1 MKQKYLIIN
10 DKKNKQFKIQEF
22 AELNKETLSLLCEEA
37 YDYKTIKSAVSAGK
51 DALISTLRT
60 NNLYPPGIY
69 AEKIASAVVRLH
81 QSKDE
86 ESVELFFDDINLLTK
101 KRQSSGTTVQLEDD
115 SADLDEMLED
125 DFGDDDDDDYPE
137 KNGLKKMG
145 SSLKIEDDDYV
156 DINDD
161 D

>member
-10 DKKNKQFKIQEF
+10 DKENKQFKIQEF
-22 AELNKETLSLLCEEA
+22 AELNKERLSLLCEEA
-37 YDYKTIKSAVSAGK
+37 YDYKTIKTAVSSGK

-69 AEKIASAVVRLH
+69 AEKIAHAVIEL
-81 QSKDE
+81 QKSKDD
-86 ESVELFFDDINLLTK
+86 ESVELFFDDINLLAK
-101 KRQSSGTTVQLEDD
+101 KRKSSEITEQLEDD

-125 DFGDDDDDDYPE
+125 DFDDNYPE
-137 KNGLKKMG
+137 KNGLKKID

-156 DINDD
+156 DINDGD
-161 D
+161 

>member
-10 DKKNKQFKIQEF
+10 DKENKQFKIQEF
-22 AELNKETLSLLCEEA
+22 AELNKETLSLLCEET

-51 DALISTLRT
+51 DSLISALRT

-69 AEKIASAVVRLH
+69 AEKIAAAVDQLH
-81 QSKDE
+81 KSKGE
-86 ESVELFFDDINLLTK
+86 ESVELFFDDINLLAK
-101 KRQSSGTTVQLEDD
+101 KRQSSGTTVRSEDD

-125 DFGDDDDDDYPE
+125 NFDDGYPE
-137 KNGLKKMG
+137 KTEIKKID

-161 D
+161 

>member
-37 YDYKTIKSAVSAGK
+37 YDYKTIKSAVSSGK

-69 AEKIASAVVRLH
+69 AEKIAYALVQLH
-81 QSKDE
+81 KSKDE
-86 ESVELFFDDINLLTK
+86 DSVELFFDDINLLTK

-125 DFGDDDDDDYPE
+125 DFDDDYPE

-156 DINDD
+156 DINDGE
-161 D
+161 

>member
-1 MKQKYLIIN
+1 MRQKYLIIN
-10 DKKNKQFKIQEF
+10 DRENKQFKIQEF
-22 AELNKETLSLLCEEA
+22 AELNKETLSLLCEET
-37 YDYKTIKSAVSAGK
+37 YDYKTIKSAVTTGK

-69 AEKIASAVVRLH
+69 AEQIASAVVQL
-81 QSKDE
+81 QKSKDE

-101 KRQSSGTTVQLEDD
+101 KRPSPEITEPFVDD
-115 SADLDEMLED
+115 PADLDGMLED
-125 DFGDDDDDDYPE
+125 DFDDDYQE
-137 KNGLKKMG
+137 KNGLKKME

>member
-37 YDYKTIKSAVSAGK
+37 YDYKTIKSAVSTGK

-69 AEKIASAVVRLH
+69 AEKIANAVIELH
-81 QSKDE
+81 KSKDE

-101 KRQSSGTTVQLEDD
+101 KRKSSEITEQLEDD
-115 SADLDEMLED
+115 SADLDGMLED
-125 DFGDDDDDDYPE
+125 DFDDDLSE
-137 KNGLKKMG
+137 KNGLKKID
-145 SSLKIEDDDYV
+145 SSLKIEEDDYV
-156 DINDD
+156 DINDED
-161 D
+161 

>member
-10 DKKNKQFKIQEF
+10 DKENKQFKIQEF
-22 AELNKETLSLLCEEA
+22 AELNKEKLSLLCEEA
-37 YDYKTIKSAVSAGK
+37 YDYKTIKSAVATGK
-51 DALISTLRT
+51 DALITTLRT

-69 AEKIASAVVRLH
+69 AEKIAYAIVQLH
-81 QSKDE
+81 KSKDE
-86 ESVELFFDDINLLTK
+86 ESVELFFDDINLLAK

-115 SADLDEMLED
+115 SADLDDMLED
-125 DFGDDDDDDYPE
+125 DFDDDYPE
-137 KNGLKKMG
+137 KNGLKKMD

-156 DINDD
+156 DVNDD